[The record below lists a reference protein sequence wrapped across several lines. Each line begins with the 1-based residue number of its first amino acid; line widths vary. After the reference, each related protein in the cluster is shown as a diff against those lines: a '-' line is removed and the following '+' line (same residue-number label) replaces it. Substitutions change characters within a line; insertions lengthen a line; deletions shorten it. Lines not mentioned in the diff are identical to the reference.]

1 MATKL
6 KDVVE
11 RLGLEVWT
19 HGEKGDLE
27 VTGGYAGDLLSDVLA
42 NSEPGDLWVTVQVH
56 PNIVGVAAIKDLTA
70 IILVNG
76 RRYQEETIKKAQ
88 EQGIVLASTSL
99 STFEVVGRLYKMLKD
114 EG

>member
-6 KDVVE
+6 KDLVE

-19 HGEKGDLE
+19 HGERGDLE
-27 VTGGYAGDLLSDVLA
+27 VAGGYASDLLSDVLA
-42 NSEPGDLWVTVQVH
+42 NSQPAEVWVTMQAH

-88 EQGIVLASTSL
+88 EQGIVLTSTSL
-99 STFEVVGRLYKMLKD
+99 STFEVVGRLYKMLK
-114 EG
+114 E